1 MDKQQELLDLLS
13 KAYNDPKI
21 NEYEGLKDKLF
32 ECAKRLTTNETNVGE
47 VCYKLSTINSEYLA
61 RHHFE
66 MPESI
71 IELQKFV
78 TKEGQNIED
87 GRLSLFGVKQSFF

>member
-1 MDKQQELLDLLS
+1 MNSTK
-13 KAYNDPKI
+13 
-21 NEYEGLKDKLF
+21 
-32 ECAKRLTTNETNVGE
+32 E
-47 VCYKLSTINSEYLA
+47 VCYKLSTINNEYLA

-78 TKEGQNIED
+78 TKEGQKYRGWAAI
-87 GRLSLFGVKQSFF
+87 GIWS

>member
-32 ECAKRLTTNETNVGE
+32 ECAKRLTTNETNIGE
-47 VCYKLSTINSEYLA
+47 VCYKLSAINSEYLA

-78 TKEGQNIED
+78 TKEGQKYRGWASI
-87 GRLSLFGVKQSFF
+87 GIWS

>member
-32 ECAKRLTTNETNVGE
+32 ECAKRLTTNETNIGE
-47 VCYKLSTINSEYLA
+47 VCYKLSTINS
-61 RHHFE
+61 
-66 MPESI
+66 
-71 IELQKFV
+71 
-78 TKEGQNIED
+78 
-87 GRLSLFGVKQSFF
+87 